1 MLQSLPITSNSLSTA
16 LNPKRRVPTQRLR
29 FPLLVE
35 MANQDPIAFY
45 QMKILNK
52 QAEIKI
58 EHDTF
63 TMKKQN
69 LERMIEVSHQRY
81 VKILEAKQKALVKY
95 QEALQKAKAKVAE
108 AQPPQTVATE

>member
-1 MLQSLPITSNSLSTA
+1 MFP
-16 LNPKRRVPTQRLR
+16 NPKRISPTQRFG
-29 FPLLVE
+29 FPPLVE
-35 MANQDPIAFY
+35 MANQDPVAFY

-63 TMKKQN
+63 EMKKQN

-81 VKILEAKQKALVKY
+81 VKILETKQKALTKY
-95 QEALQKAKAKVAE
+95 QEALERAKARVAE